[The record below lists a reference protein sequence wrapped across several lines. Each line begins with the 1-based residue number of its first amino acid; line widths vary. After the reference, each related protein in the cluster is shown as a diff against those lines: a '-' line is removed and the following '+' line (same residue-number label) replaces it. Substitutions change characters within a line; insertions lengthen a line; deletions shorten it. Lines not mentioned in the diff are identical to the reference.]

1 MLYRLSGVELADSE
15 QITQA
20 NFLSCEDILV
30 NIEQVEFCGDILARV
45 ELKDVQSVV
54 GHKSA
59 IHIGR
64 LLSRWISDTWSI
76 FDIIGDVV
84 NQTID
89 YAN

>member
-1 MLYRLSGVELADSE
+1 V
-15 QITQA
+15 
-20 NFLSCEDILV
+20 CEDILV
-30 NIEQVEFCGDILARV
+30 NIKRVEFCGDILARV
-45 ELKDVQSVV
+45 ELKTFKASSDIKVR
-54 GHKSA
+54 